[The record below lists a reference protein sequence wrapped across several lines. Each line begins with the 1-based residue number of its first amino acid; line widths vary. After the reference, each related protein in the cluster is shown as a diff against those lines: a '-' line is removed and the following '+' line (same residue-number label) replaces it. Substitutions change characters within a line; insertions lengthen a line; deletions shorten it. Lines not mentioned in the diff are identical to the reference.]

1 MPPPTVTG
9 MSGPNE
15 NGGTPE
21 GSIAG
26 GSTVTVTGTNFFDAS
41 NFATQVWFCTSSSNC
56 LQASNVNVQSNS
68 LLTATSPA
76 VTSATSW
83 YVQVT
88 TIGGTASDTQATFA
102 YSVQVPLIISLSPSS
117 GGPSS
122 TGTSLTITG
131 SNFLTGSTAVAF
143 CLASSYNAGAGTCGT
158 SVSAATPSVTGPT
171 SLTVTLPTGTKGLT
185 KGAAYYP
192 IATTTV
198 SGTQYAS
205 QPYAEPADTFTYTG

>member
-1 MPPPTVTG
+1 

-158 SVSAATPSVTGPT
+158 SVSRGHAVGDRSDVAHGDAPDGHEGSDQGGRVLPHRHDHCFRYSVRLAALCRAG
-171 SLTVTLPTGTKGLT
+171 
-185 KGAAYYP
+185 
-192 IATTTV
+192 
-198 SGTQYAS
+198 
-205 QPYAEPADTFTYTG
+205 